1 MGRTMDFIVN
11 YEQLQRLCRPSGP
24 RPTVTTVRRWADR
37 LGIRYAP
44 DGHGG
49 IWTTVTALNRIL
61 CFPDNND
68 PIFQSVSKEMI

>member
-1 MGRTMDFIVN
+1 MDFIVN
-11 YEQLQRLCRPSGP
+11 FEQLQRLCRPSGP

-49 IWTTVTALNRIL
+49 IWTTATALNRIL
-61 CFPDNND
+61 CLSNQND
-68 PIFQSVSKEMI
+68 QIFQSMFEDMI